1 MANLVKAYKWDSN
14 PNYSDKFYLV
24 TKTYDFEALH
34 INKNIYSIALTI
46 AIPEG
51 TSVSTTNAITVSYR
65 ANPEDDWK
73 VYGMYAFGTSIG
85 TRKIVRKI
93 TNVPSIQLK
102 IHGSLSSS
110 VYIND
115 ISIEYRTRKRRSVV
129 NAS

>member
-1 MANLVKAYKWDSN
+1 
-14 PNYSDKFYLV
+14 
-24 TKTYDFEALH
+24 
-34 INKNIYSIALTI
+34 
-46 AIPEG
+46 
-51 TSVSTTNAITVSYR
+51 
-65 ANPEDDWK
+65 
-73 VYGMYAFGTSIG
+73 MYAFGTSIG

-102 IHGSLSSS
+102 IHGSLASS